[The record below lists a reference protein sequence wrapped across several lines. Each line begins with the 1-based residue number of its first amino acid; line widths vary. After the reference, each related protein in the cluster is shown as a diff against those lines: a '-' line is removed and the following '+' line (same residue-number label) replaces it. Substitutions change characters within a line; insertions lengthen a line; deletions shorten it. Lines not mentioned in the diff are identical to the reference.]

1 MARVACDLSAEGSS
15 VTWLKDNKEVEY
27 GVKYQVT
34 TEGKTQ
40 VLLIKDFESA
50 DQGVYTCVAS
60 DEAESSLNLNLPK
73 GTYAQTNQNIIPCNF
88 NFAFPFAHMN
98 LL

>member
-1 MARVACDLSAEGSS
+1 MARVECQLSAEGSS
-15 VTWLKDNKEVEY
+15 VTWLRDNKELEF

-34 TEGKTQ
+34 IEGKTQ

-60 DEAESSLNLNLPK
+60 DEAESSINLNLPT
-73 GTYAQTNQNIIPCNF
+73 GTDSQTRQNIIPCNLV
-88 NFAFPFAHMN
+88 FPSADIY